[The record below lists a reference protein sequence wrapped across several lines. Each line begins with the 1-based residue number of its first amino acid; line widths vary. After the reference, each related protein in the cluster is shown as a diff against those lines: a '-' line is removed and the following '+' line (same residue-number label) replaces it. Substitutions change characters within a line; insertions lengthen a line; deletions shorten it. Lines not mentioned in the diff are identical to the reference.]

1 MPPPIA
7 PSEVFANCEIARF
20 LAVMVM
26 TNPEFEEPCQTLRV
40 MFWCMPG
47 DRQTAFLL
55 SDIKNRLQTLL
66 YQRPDYYE
74 AVKVFRGYVGLQSGW
89 EDYGQRRPKLLPS
102 DW

>member
-1 MPPPIA
+1 MPPPMT

-47 DRQTAFLL
+47 DRLHQFTLT
-55 SDIKNRLQTLL
+55 DIRNRLQTLL

-74 AVKVFRGYVGLQSGW
+74 PIKVFRGYVGLREAF
-89 EDYGQRRPKLLPS
+89 EDFGQRRAKLLPS